1 MSVKAVD
8 IAEALD
14 RIEIDNLPVERT
26 RMHARRIARRKAA
39 TLTRLREPRRTVEIG
54 CWLRLQLLELT
65 DTVLEQTSPRIG
77 QLWAEAHRAVDA
89 RALREVER
97 YRFGISVI
105 ASALDDR
112 DLTPE
117 VLRAAIVSAISPLRD
132 TPASPGKLHA
142 IRTELASAPGKLRVM
157 LQQVGALDLTVD
169 AGHPLGRALATLRK
183 IYDKK
188 RLGMTAEDG
197 NPFAPAA
204 ARLVTAAR
212 TPTERLAA
220 YEVASAMLLKRCLRN
235 GAASAPHSIRHR
247 GVADQLMPAAIW
259 SKVRHQTSRAHGWP
273 KSLDAYVKR
282 FEQALAD
289 R

>member
-1 MSVKAVD
+1 MPVKAVD

-117 VLRAAIVSAISPLRD
+117 V
-132 TPASPGKLHA
+132 
-142 IRTELASAPGKLRVM
+142 
-157 LQQVGALDLTVD
+157 
-169 AGHPLGRALATLRK
+169 
-183 IYDKK
+183 
-188 RLGMTAEDG
+188 
-197 NPFAPAA
+197 
-204 ARLVTAAR
+204 
-212 TPTERLAA
+212 
-220 YEVASAMLLKRCLRN
+220 
-235 GAASAPHSIRHR
+235 SI
-247 GVADQLMPAAIW
+247 GVQKGL
-259 SKVRHQTSRAHGWP
+259 
-273 KSLDAYVKR
+273 
-282 FEQALAD
+282 
-289 R
+289 